1 MAENAHGRKRAIER
15 DHYVIRG
22 GVEGRERL
30 RILARVMRPT
40 TLSLFDRGG
49 IDMGMVCLDLGC
61 GGGDVSLDLAGRVG
75 PGGKV
80 VGWDIDETK
89 LGLARREA
97 EEKGLGNLDFQ
108 LADIGHSES
117 EREFDAV
124 YARFLLTHLKDP
136 AGALARMRRL
146 LRPGGIAIVEDID
159 FTGYFC
165 HPYAASLWRFVE
177 LYTEAVRRRGGDA
190 NIGPRLPGLFLD
202 VGFERVQM
210 NVVQPAGLDGEVKLI
225 NPITMETIADCVLA
239 EGLATRSEVDKVVAE
254 LYELARDSRT
264 VVSLPRVVQAW
275 GYRALS

>member
-1 MAENAHGRKRAIER
+1 MER

-22 GVEGRERL
+22 GVEGRDRL

-40 TLSLFDRGG
+40 TLSLFDRVG

-61 GGGDVSLDLAGRVG
+61 GGGDVTLDLAGRVG

-108 LADIGHSES
+108 LSDIGYSDS

-146 LRPGGIAIVEDID
+146 LRDPVE
-159 FTGYFC
+159 
-165 HPYAASLWRFVE
+165 S
-177 LYTEAVRRRGGDA
+177 
-190 NIGPRLPGLFLD
+190 RL
-202 VGFERVQM
+202 
-210 NVVQPAGLDGEVKLI
+210 
-225 NPITMETIADCVLA
+225 
-239 EGLATRSEVDKVVAE
+239 
-254 LYELARDSRT
+254 SRT
-264 VVSLPRVVQAW
+264 
-275 GYRALS
+275 